1 MPEADGEIK
10 IKDKIYA
17 LRRQQCGSL
26 ICVKEFVKSPPPKN
40 VAMSPVFA
48 DVRIQLRLMQVFA
61 PRRKQHRSSDPKQKN
76 KPTLGVTE
84 KPFVGFYFILIQ
96 RTRASGSNER
106 LEES

>member
-26 ICVKEFVKSPPPKN
+26 ICVNEFVKSPLQKRRN
-40 VAMSPVFA
+40 VFA

-61 PRRKQHRSSDPKQKN
+61 PSRKQHRSSDPQTKKQ
-76 KPTLGVTE
+76 THSRGHGETISWFLL
-84 KPFVGFYFILIQ
+84 YFIWEQ
-96 RTRASGSNER
+96 
-106 LEES
+106 